1 MNTIVWTRKATRQ
14 LLKLQQ
20 QYRTAIHA
28 AVSNELHDLTA
39 ARNVKATP
47 TAQYGYRLRVGRYR
61 VLFNYDGEV
70 HIVSIEEVKKRDE
83 RTY

>member
-1 MNTIVWTRKATRQ
+1 MNSIVWTRKAARQ

-20 QYRTAIHA
+20 EYRTVIHT
-28 AVSNELHDLTA
+28 AVDDELHDLTA

-61 VLFNYDGEV
+61 VLFHYDGEV